1 VSAARPRVGSLVV
14 MAILAVTA
22 MVAANPAAQAA
33 EAGHSTGLPYSDSS
47 AVGYIG
53 LCNKSGHQI
62 THGST
67 TTKPLAARA
76 VSSQSAQA
84 PYNEPGR
91 TATLLAYQ
99 PREGLPAGDWS
110 GDELTASSRYT
121 NPAHPMTAA
130 TSGDDSLQDF
140 IAEFHPM
147 WDGLLQI
154 RMYLGAPD
162 HPIYSLTYPALNLQ
176 VTGKTWHQIGG
187 GAVDCRSGQ
196 SESIESILLP
206 KATPSARPSHHPKAH
221 STSASPG
228 PTASAT
234 PLVGG
239 SSAGPGSGTNLTPS
253 PVAKSA
259 SASSGT
265 RTALIVGIV
274 IAAAM
279 ILGAALYF
287 VARRRRLAP

>member
-1 VSAARPRVGSLVV
+1 MSAARPLVRSIV
-14 MAILAVTA
+14 VVAMLSVTA
-22 MVAANPAAQAA
+22 MVAATPAAQAA
-33 EAGHSTGLPYSDSS
+33 EVGHATGLPYTDPS

-53 LCNKSGHQI
+53 LCDKSGHQI

-67 TTKPLAARA
+67 TTTPLAARA
-76 VSSQSAQA
+76 VSSQSAKA
-84 PYNEPGR
+84 PYNEAGR
-91 TATLLAYQ
+91 TATLYAYQ
-99 PREGLPAGDWS
+99 PRQGLPAGDWS

-154 RMYLGAPD
+154 RMYLGAPE
-162 HPIYSLTYPALNLQ
+162 HPIYSLTYPALNVR

-187 GAVDCRSGQ
+187 GAVDCSSGQ
-196 SESIESILLP
+196 SESIETILLP
-206 KATPSARPSHHPKAH
+206 KSTPSAHPSHHPKPH
-221 STSASPG
+221 STSVSHG
-228 PTASAT
+228 PTGSAT
-234 PLVGG
+234 PLAGG

-274 IAAAM
+274 IAAAL